1 MSLRFSRVN
10 AMTKSKASIFLV
22 GGVPQSQADL
32 NCWTAFQSFAEDLEE
47 NEQITVC
54 IETFVYGEGEPND
67 ATPEEIA
74 YFYMRMEK
82 RPDFIEARTEKIGES
97 EFFMWLDKKEL

>member
-1 MSLRFSRVN
+1 MSLRFSRVK
-10 AMTKSKASIFLV
+10 AMTDNIASIFLV

-32 NCWTAFQSFAEDLEE
+32 DNWTAFRSFAEGLKE
-47 NEQITVC
+47 NVQITVC
-54 IETFVYGEGEPND
+54 VETFVYGEGELND

-74 YFYMRMEK
+74 YFYMRIDK

-97 EFFMWLDKKEL
+97 VFSVAC

>member
-1 MSLRFSRVN
+1 MSLRFSRVK
-10 AMTKSKASIFLV
+10 AMTGNKASIFLV
-22 GGVPQSQADL
+22 GGVPHSQADL
-32 NCWTAFQSFAEDLEE
+32 DSWTAFRTFTEDLKD

-54 IETFVYGEGEPND
+54 VETFVYGEEDPND

-74 YFYMRMEK
+74 YFYMRIEK

-97 EFFMWLDKKEL
+97 EFFIWLDKKEQ